1 MSDVNAPAD
10 ELRVIVRPLPK
21 VVFFYLTWIAS
32 FAIALWPG
40 ELGGTAGLIW
50 MAVFFFNT
58 LVISFDFDE
67 VRSVAFLLGGIATF
81 FALLAF
87 GWLGFVTSILEDLN
101 PVMNR
106 TFYWLM
112 FGLFS
117 LLYAFVWL
125 RTRFDYWEFM
135 PNEVRHRYGVFQ
147 KIKRYSTDSLR
158 WDKSVP
164 DMLERMLLASGRIV
178 LTTPHET
185 HPVIIEH
192 VVRIG
197 SVDDQ
202 IANILGVRRVVS
214 TTLPS
219 ATTPPPPPPP
229 APNPPA
235 A

>member
-1 MSDVNAPAD
+1 MSTADSAADD

-32 FAIALWPG
+32 LVIGLWPAEPG
-40 ELGGTAGLIW
+40 PTAGLIW

-58 LVISFDFDE
+58 LVISFDFNE
-67 VRSVAFLLGGIATF
+67 ERSVILLLGGIATF
-81 FALLAF
+81 AVLLALGLLGSVG
-87 GWLGFVTSILEDLN
+87 GWLTSFE

-106 TFYWLM
+106 TFYWLV
-112 FGLFS
+112 FSAFS
-117 LLYAFVWL
+117 LLYAFVWV

-164 DMLERMLLASGRIV
+164 DMLERVLLASGRIV

-197 SVDDQ
+197 TMDDR

-214 TTLPS
+214 TSPRDRK
-219 ATTPPPPPPP
+219 PP
-229 APNPPA
+229 A
-235 A
+235 